1 MPTFITKGV
10 YMKKINIVLDY
21 GHGKGDNRGGV
32 LFNEG
37 DNNFTFGKLLKKN
50 LENYENLEVY
60 ETRQRDIENPT
71 LYERATMFN
80 HLNPDFYLS
89 IHSNAFSDARVSGAE
104 IFFRSDNKNTSNDL
118 LKRLNNVSVE
128 VLNIVDRG
136 VKDYPFGVLGN
147 GNRAKI
153 KALIEMFFHTNRS
166 DSTKFLQNREKLAME
181 YAKTIASYF
190 GISKK
195 KVTIPQTTSKKEVK
209 KMYRVQVGAFENE
222 TNAVKMLESLKRK
235 GITGF
240 IVSENKQE
248 AEVKKLKSVKEIAKE
263 VLNGAWG
270 NGATRRELLENAG
283 YNYEEV
289 QKEVNRLL

>member
-1 MPTFITKGV
+1 
-10 YMKKINIVLDY
+10 MKKINIVLDY

-37 DNNFTFGKLLKKN
+37 DNNFTFGKLLKKR
-50 LENYENLEVY
+50 LEEYQDIHVF
-60 ETRQRDIENPT
+60 ETREREIENPS

-80 HLNPDFYLS
+80 HLDPDFFLS
-89 IHSNAFSDARVSGAE
+89 IHSNAFSDSKVSGAE
-104 IFFRSDNKNTSNDL
+104 IFYRSDNKNMSNEL
-118 LKRLNNVSVE
+118 LTRLNNASVE

-153 KALIEMFFHTNRS
+153 KALIEMFFHTNRE

-195 KVTIPQTTSKKEVK
+195 KVTIPKTDNKKEVK

-222 TNAVKMLESLKRK
+222 INAVKMLESLKRK

-240 IVSENKQE
+240 IVSENKQKV
-248 AEVKKLKSVKEIAKE
+248 EVKKLKSVKEVAKE

-270 NGATRRELLENAG
+270 NGSTRRKLLENAG

-289 QKEVNRLL
+289 QKEVNRLLK

>member
-1 MPTFITKGV
+1 
-10 YMKKINIVLDY
+10 MKKINIVLDY

-37 DNNFTFGKLLKKN
+37 DNNFTFGKLLKKR
-50 LENYENLEVY
+50 LEEYQDIHVF
-60 ETRQRDIENPT
+60 ETRKREIENPS

-80 HLNPDFYLS
+80 HLDPDFYLS
-89 IHSNAFSDARVSGAE
+89 IHSNAFSDSKVSGAE
-104 IFFRSDNKNTSNDL
+104 IFFRSDHKNTSNEL
-118 LKRLNNVSVE
+118 LKRLNNISVE
-128 VLNIVDRG
+128 VLKIKNRG

-147 GNRAKI
+147 GNQAKI

-166 DSTKFLQNREKLAME
+166 DSTKFLQNKEKLAME

-195 KVTIPQTTSKKEVK
+195 KVTIPKTDNKKEVK

-222 TNAVKMLESLKRK
+222 ANAVKMVESLKRK

-240 IVSENKQE
+240 IVSENKQK
-248 AEVKKLKSVKEIAKE
+248 AEVKKLKSVKEVAKE

-270 NGATRRELLENAG
+270 NGSTRRKLLENAG

>member
-1 MPTFITKGV
+1 
-10 YMKKINIVLDY
+10 MKKINIVLDY

-37 DNNFTFGKLLKKN
+37 DNNFTFGKLLKKR
-50 LENYENLEVY
+50 LEEYQDIHVF
-60 ETRQRDIENPT
+60 ETREREIENPS

-80 HLNPDFYLS
+80 DIHPDFYLS
-89 IHSNAFSDARVSGAE
+89 IHSNAFSDAKVSGAE
-104 IFFRSDNKNTSNDL
+104 IFYRSDNKNTSNEL
-118 LKRLNNVSVE
+118 LTRLNNLSVE
-128 VLNIVDRG
+128 VLKIKNRG

-153 KALIEMFFHTNRS
+153 KALIEMFFHTNRD

-195 KVTIPQTTSKKEVK
+195 KVTIPKTDNKKEVK

-222 TNAVKMLESLKRK
+222 INAVKMLESLKRK

-240 IVSENKQE
+240 IVSENKQKV
-248 AEVKKLKSVKEIAKE
+248 EVKKLKSVKEVAKE

-270 NGATRRELLENAG
+270 NGSTRRKLLENAG

-289 QKEVNRLL
+289 QKEVNRLLK